1 MGKPGGE
8 LWLNL
13 QRDVSSVAQ
22 TSRGDT
28 RWRQFSEEIPLAT
41 SGWILRGPVTTRS
54 SRGIPSMTPFER
66 VAYVMYGSVDGFVC
80 VSSARGSTSGSNS
93 LPCRTNRCEL

>member
-13 QRDVSSVAQ
+13 QKRREQWAQ
-22 TSRGDT
+22 TSRGDA
-28 RWRQFSEEIPLAT
+28 RWRLFLEEIPLAT

-54 SRGIPSMTPFER
+54 SRGTPSMTQFER

-80 VSSARGSTSGSNS
+80 VSNARGSTSGSSS
-93 LPCRTNRCEL
+93 LLCRTNPCEL